1 MFYVEFLGQKC
12 CDIPKLHTT
21 VISSW
26 FLYKQTLN
34 KSQIRNL
41 LFKSFQ
47 EG

>member
-26 FLYKQTLN
+26 FLLN
-34 KSQIRNL
+34 RPLIKAKLEI
-41 LFKSFQ
+41 
-47 EG
+47 